1 MPNPSIKQVTM
12 PSGTTYDLVDQGARD
27 LIASLEHDTGWLG
40 VTTTPLTDGAS
51 TNPILINGESV
62 TAETGNITS
71 YEDAEFIF
79 NGTIWQEFGNMGALG
94 DLAYKDSANANYTP
108 TGSVSQPTFSG
119 NEMTATGS
127 FTPVGAIS
135 TGSGTANYTPSGS
148 VSQPSFTGSE
158 MTATGSFTPAGTI
171 ATGSGT
177 ANYTPSGSVSQPSF
191 TGSEMTATGSFT
203 PAGTIA
209 TGSGTANYTPSGS
222 CSGGAV
228 ALSTDTVKEVDSVG
242 TLPSVTMPSFSVTNE
257 VLTITDGS
265 YTAGTLPTTANKTVA
280 TGVSSFTQPTFTGDG
295 VDLEFTGTA
304 GTVTAKGT
312 PSGSVSQPTFSGT
325 GVDLEFTGTA
335 GTVTAKG
342 TPSGSVSQPTFSGTG
357 VDLEFTGTAGTVTA
371 TGTPAGTV
379 SQPTFSGTQ
388 ATITV
393 S

>member
-1 MPNPSIKQVTM
+1 MPNPVIKQVTM
-12 PSGTTYDLVDQGARD
+12 PSGTLYDIVDQGARD

-71 YEDAEFIF
+71 YENAEFIF
-79 NGTIWQEFGNMGALG
+79 NGTVWQEFGNMGALG
-94 DLAYKDSANANYTP
+94 ELAYKDNASTNYTP
-108 TGSVSQPTFSG
+108 AGTVTQPTFS
-119 NEMTATGS
+119 
-127 FTPVGAIS
+127 
-135 TGSGTANYTPSGS
+135 
-148 VSQPSFTGSE
+148 
-158 MTATGSFTPAGTI
+158 
-171 ATGSGT
+171 
-177 ANYTPSGSVSQPSF
+177 
-191 TGSEMTATGSFT
+191 GSEMTATGSFT

-228 ALSTDTVKEVDSVG
+228 ALTTDTVKEVDSVG
-242 TLPSVTMPSFSVTNE
+242 TLPSVTMPSFSVSNE
-257 VLTITDGS
+257 VLTITNGS

-280 TGVSSFTQPTFTGDG
+280 TGVSSFTQPTFTG
-295 VDLEFTGTA
+295 
-304 GTVTAKGT
+304 
-312 PSGSVSQPTFSGT
+312 
-325 GVDLEFTGTA
+325 
-335 GTVTAKG
+335 
-342 TPSGSVSQPTFSGTG
+342 TG

-379 SQPTFSGTQ
+379 TQPTFSGTQ

>member
-1 MPNPSIKQVTM
+1 MSNPSIKQVTM

-119 NEMTATGS
+119 
-127 FTPVGAIS
+127 
-135 TGSGTANYTPSGS
+135 
-148 VSQPSFTGSE
+148 SE

-203 PAGTIA
+203 PSGSISTGT
-209 TGSGTANYTPSGS
+209 GTTNYTPSGS

-228 ALSTDTVKEVDSVG
+228 ALTTDTVKEVDSVG
-242 TLPSVTMPSFSVTNE
+242 TLPSVTMPSFSVANE
-257 VLTITDGS
+257 VLTITNGS

-280 TGVSSFTQPTFTGDG
+280 TGVSSFTQPTFSGNG
-295 VDLEFTGTA
+295 VNLKFTGTT

-342 TPSGSVSQPTFSGTG
+342 TP
-357 VDLEFTGTAGTVTA
+357 
-371 TGTPAGTV
+371 AGTV